1 MQDYIKID
9 DNENVLKGQNKN
21 MTLEYD
27 KYVIECEK
35 QIDRITNYLDKL
47 GEDDLSEIYDLTQ
60 ALRFF
65 CDFELNLLE
74 KTQQ

>member
-1 MQDYIKID
+1 
-9 DNENVLKGQNKN
+9 

-27 KYVIECEK
+27 KHVIECEK

>member
-1 MQDYIKID
+1 
-9 DNENVLKGQNKN
+9 

-27 KYVIECEK
+27 KYVIECQK

-60 ALRFF
+60 ALSFF
-65 CDFELNLLE
+65 VILNLIY
-74 KTQQ
+74 

>member
-1 MQDYIKID
+1 
-9 DNENVLKGQNKN
+9 

-65 CDFELNLLE
+65 CDFDLNLLE
-74 KTQQ
+74 KTQ

>member
-1 MQDYIKID
+1 
-9 DNENVLKGQNKN
+9 

-27 KYVIECEK
+27 KHVIECEK

-47 GEDDLSEIYDLTQ
+47 SEDDLSEIYDLTQ

-65 CDFELNLLE
+65 CDFDLNLLE
-74 KTQQ
+74 KTQ